1 MATGTV
7 RSVDYLVNTSFA
19 TNTSGLIGADDAQDS
34 AETLG
39 ALPISPN
46 ENAATGIT
54 STPYVLQITDRG
66 TIVEMNNSGANQ
78 VSVPTNASV
87 AFPVGTVIAVYQMGA
102 GTTTVAAVTP
112 GTTTIRN
119 PSSNTTRAQFAQVYL
134 RKRATDEWVLSGDLT

>member
-87 AFPVGTVIAVYQMGA
+87 AFPVGTVIAIALSAPSQAYA
-102 GTTTVAAVTP
+102 KKTTDCAWWIHLSRGESRRRTAHLVRIGVGFRSLRAPVA
-112 GTTTIRN
+112 
-119 PSSNTTRAQFAQVYL
+119 
-134 RKRATDEWVLSGDLT
+134 